1 MTTPVNPDPIAIYL
15 VDGGLVGPVPGVVD
29 FSLTVE
35 NPEVN
40 EEREDAR
47 RVNPRRAQQLRRRR
61 RANPGDIS
69 LTLDYN
75 PLEPAHQ
82 ELLDAGESE
91 AWLTLRIVVH
101 DAAGQ
106 AMSAQDVDCSVLRYT
121 LSCRQ
126 ARRRRL
132 LEEGRT
138 YSCEADLRLQRQGD
152 FRAVA
157 ALTAAETEAYRS
169 FPPTR
174 APVPPAGGR

>member
-1 MTTPVNPDPIAIYL
+1 M
-15 VDGGLVGPVPGVVD
+15 
-29 FSLTVE
+29 
-35 NPEVN
+35 
-40 EEREDAR
+40 AR
-47 RVNPRRAQQLRRRR
+47 KGCR
-61 RANPGDIS
+61 
-69 LTLDYN
+69 
-75 PLEPAHQ
+75 
-82 ELLDAGESE
+82 ESE

-157 ALTAAETEAYRS
+157 ALTAAEMEAYRS

-174 APVPPAGGR
+174 APVPPAGSR